1 MTATK
6 MAYDVPGVECVR
18 MTKHLTGLMPRC
30 PRIDW
35 CSVATDGKELPGP
48 WMVRSGGFCVS
59 D

>member
-1 MTATK
+1 